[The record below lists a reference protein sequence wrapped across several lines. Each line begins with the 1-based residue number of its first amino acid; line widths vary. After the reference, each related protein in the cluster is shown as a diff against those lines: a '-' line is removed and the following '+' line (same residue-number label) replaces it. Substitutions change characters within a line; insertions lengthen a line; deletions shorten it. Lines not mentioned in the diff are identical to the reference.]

1 MMRNI
6 TTLDFRWY
14 YTYDDLNTLVSSA
27 THFEEK
33 SKQLQL
39 QYERGGLPW
48 RKRVA
53 LHFEINHHNRLIQHF
68 QRNFFHHDGLHGR
81 KMLRHILF
89 AAGCYKGYA
98 GQTWSG
104 ILEAVKEE
112 DIDRLVKWLG
122 IASKS
127 ARRVT
132 ATLVWLLSI
141 FLVSLSN

>member
-1 MMRNI
+1 M
-6 TTLDFRWY
+6 
-14 YTYDDLNTLVSSA
+14 SSA

-33 SKQLQL
+33 SKELQL

-53 LHFEINHHNRLIQHF
+53 LHFNHDNRLIQHF
-68 QRNFFHHDGLHGR
+68 QRNFFHYDGLHGR
-81 KMLRHILF
+81 NLFRHILF
-89 AAGCYKGYA
+89 AAGCYTGYG

-127 ARRVT
+127 VRRVT
-132 ATLVWLLSI
+132 ATLV
-141 FLVSLSN
+141 